1 LFEVGDPAVH
11 IGSAIQYYDMFR
23 NTCQQLA
30 VGRQLV
36 QPRLWINISRKLLE
50 QQTKHSHWPSIL
62 KVSQQLQPVS
72 RNVALL

>member
-1 LFEVGDPAVH
+1 MCLFEVGDPAVH

-36 QPRLWINISRKLLE
+36 QPRL
-50 QQTKHSHWPSIL
+50 
-62 KVSQQLQPVS
+62 
-72 RNVALL
+72 